1 MIPETRSE
9 IFLATIAGEEHEL
22 PAPQSRIE
30 HYLNAIAQA
39 GDIHGGSAGAVIYD
53 KDASYPDGSVGA
65 AMQEMDGE
73 ISENTS
79 DISQLK
85 SQIAELHT
93 LVPITLAANGWTGG
107 LQTVTVAGVLADE
120 TEQMIT
126 IVPASASR
134 VEFERS
140 MVEAVGQDYNTVTF
154 SFLTVPK
161 SDLSVY
167 VIINN
172 VGVAS

>member
-1 MIPETRSE
+1 MSGTNGVDQGEV
-9 IFLATIAGEEHEL
+9 IALIKAVG
-22 PAPQSRIE
+22 
-30 HYLNAIAQA
+30 
-39 GDIHGGSAGAVIYD
+39 GGGGGSGTDNYNDLDNKPKINNVTLSGSKSLDDLGI
-53 KDASYPDGSVGA
+53 DASISYDDSETYSSGSVG
-65 AMQEMDGE
+65 
-73 ISENTS
+73 SELST
-79 DISQLK
+79 LK
-85 SQIAELHT
+85 SQIDDGLHT
-93 LVPITLAANGWTGG
+93 LVPVTLAADGWTRG
-107 LQTVTVAGVLADE
+107 LQTVTVTGVLADE

-126 IVPASASR
+126 IVPASTSR

-140 MVEAVGQDYNTVTF
+140 MVKAVGQDYNTVTF